1 MWASPNRIPIN
12 TSFVSLGIKIFALSA
27 ERADNFLIPFVE
39 IAFFKGRLGKK
50 E

>member
-12 TSFVSLGIKIFALSA
+12 TSFVSSGIKIFALL
-27 ERADNFLIPFVE
+27 RADNFWIPFVE
-39 IAFFKGRLGKK
+39 IAFFKGRLGKN